1 MMKTRTTLVTAALWI
16 TAAAVAFAASA
27 HMGTWKLNEAKS
39 KLQSGNKN
47 LTVTYA
53 AAKKDMVKLTSDG
66 MNKEGKATHWSWVGK
81 FDGKAYKVKGDY
93 PADMMAIQMVDD
105 HTNKITAS
113 KDGKTMFTST
123 VTVAKDGKSR
133 MVVTNG
139 TDAKGKKWTDKAYY
153 DKQ

>member
-1 MMKTRTTLVTAALWI
+1 MKTRTILITAALWI
-16 TAAAVAFAASA
+16 TAAAFSFAASA

-39 KLQSGNKN
+39 KIQSGSKN
-47 LTVTYA
+47 MTVTYA
-53 AAKKDMVKLTSDG
+53 PAKGDMVKLTADG
-66 MNKEGKATHWSWVGK
+66 MRDGKATHWSWMGK

-93 PADMMAIQMVDD
+93 PADMMAIQMVND
-105 HTNKITAS
+105 HTNKITAM
-113 KDGKTMFTST
+113 KAGKVIMTST

-139 TDAKGKKWTDKAYY
+139 TDDNGKKWTDKAHY